1 MAGFMAGFGTTLSN
15 SIEEDRKH
23 YREAAAKR
31 RDYIQTYG
39 TRAVLQRE
47 DQANQ
52 VMGTINSLKTA
63 GIEEDDLRYVLD
75 TSGVQGILQLSK
87 TVAERDDLTAE
98 ERRQIVKKAK
108 DYTAE
113 NPDEDINS
121 IVKRAYGLYKSTDN
135 PVKRERN
142 LFSAMLGLDSRMM
155 EDEVLD
161 DMYVNGM
168 SGRDIYRIM
177 GSAGPKPGEAI
188 SLNLPAK
195 PPSPT
200 VLANTTKFLES
211 QFNSS
216 VDSRIK
222 SIRTQM
228 TKAGANS
235 TEYTT
240 LLDEQKQLED
250 YKSKGLLALGKYAT
264 IYDSTLFDFARAQE
278 EALPGSIS
286 RNSYLYEFIPAFN
299 TYFGEAAD
307 DAAVEN
313 SLNSTPKGEVPTI
326 DPKSAAA
333 GTKPEGGVV
342 KSETNIE
349 PEDDVVKFKT
359 KEEFN
364 EAAAAGE
371 VTPGATVSIAGA
383 TPQPFNPPKG
393 GLTSLL
399 DGKDGNVAE
408 YGAFYDALM
417 SRPAAE
423 RSEFAKEYF
432 RLDTVAPL
440 AETLKDIA
448 EVTGDAA
455 DTGLAYVIGGGQ
467 YALGA
472 FTAGLGTAYNY
483 LTGDSVTATKQRL
496 RGERT
501 KKEAMDLMAKGMV
514 AYFERKAAEKEPM
527 KRSAILD
534 VPDDS
539 MDAKSERGFGKTDY
553 MNGLMSPNDSV
564 SRTRE
569 APAEEGGYKPTDMGA
584 TELNNPKVREKLTTA
599 IKKSGV
605 LDKAVDDLIGLAE
618 RVADSDRQFANDER
632 NYPQPLPTLMSK
644 PDTAE
649 ATEADALALRVADSD
664 RQFAND
670 ERNYPQ
676 PLPTLM
682 SKPDTAEAPEAE
694 TTVEDE
700 PVRPKARPSRA
711 PRVGQPEFMKLVQ
724 SLHGPSSDVVAA
736 WKDKLSASDNKVT
749 WNDVTRLIKQTKELR
764 GSKLRSTLLES
775 LYDYRDALRY
785 KK

>member
-1 MAGFMAGFGTTLSN
+1 MAGFMAGFGTTLAN

-39 TRAVLQRE
+39 TRAVLERE
-47 DQANQ
+47 DQAKQ
-52 VMGTINSLKTA
+52 VMGTINALKTA

-75 TSGVQGILQLSK
+75 TGGVQGILQLSK

-98 ERRQIVKKAK
+98 ERKQIVKKAK

-121 IVKRAYGLYKSTDN
+121 LVKRAYGLYKSTDN

-228 TKAGANS
+228 TKANPQS

-240 LLDEQKQLED
+240 LLDEQKQLEG
-250 YKSKGLLALGKYAT
+250 YKSKGLLALGEYAT
-264 IYDSTLFDFARAQE
+264 IYDNTLFDFARAQE

-299 TYFGEAAD
+299 TYFGEEAD
-307 DAAVEN
+307 DAAVEK
-313 SLNSTPKGEVPTI
+313 SLSSTPEGEVP
-326 DPKSAAA
+326 DV
-333 GTKPEGGVV
+333 KPASTDVEGGAV
-342 KSETNIE
+342 E
-349 PEDDVVKFKT
+349 FKT

-364 EAAAAGE
+364 KAAAAGE
-371 VTPGATVSIAGA
+371 VTPGARVSIAGA
-383 TPQPFNPPKG
+383 EPLTFNPPKRAVAAAEPTVFEG

-408 YGAFYDALM
+408 YGALYDALM
-417 SRPAAE
+417 ALPEDE
-423 RSEFAKEYF
+423 RSDFAREYS

-440 AETLKDIA
+440 AETIKAIGKA
-448 EVTGDAA
+448 TGEAA
-455 DTGLAYVIGGGQ
+455 DTGLGYGIGGGQ
-467 YALGA
+467 WLLGA
-472 FTAGLGTAYNY
+472 FTSSLGIAYNY
-483 LTGDSVTATKQRL
+483 LTGDTVGATKQVL
-496 RGERT
+496 RGEDN
-501 KKEAMDLMAKGMV
+501 KKEAKQIMAEGIV
-514 AYFERKAAEKEPM
+514 AYFDSKAAEKKPM

-539 MDAKSERGFGKTDY
+539 MDAKSERGFGKTAY
-553 MNGLMSPNDSV
+553 LNGLMSPDDSV
-564 SRTRE
+564 SSTRE

-644 PDTAE
+644 P
-649 ATEADALALRVADSD
+649 V
-664 RQFAND
+664 
-670 ERNYPQ
+670 
-676 PLPTLM
+676 
-682 SKPDTAEAPEAE
+682 TAEAPEAE
-694 TTVEDE
+694 PTVEDE

-724 SLHGPSSDVVAA
+724 SLHGPNSDVVAA
-736 WKDKLSASDNKVT
+736 WKDKLSASDNKVS

>member
-52 VMGTINSLKTA
+52 VMGTINALKTA

-75 TSGVQGILQLSK
+75 TGGVQGILQLSK

-98 ERRQIVKKAK
+98 ERRKIVKKAK

-121 IVKRAYGLYKSTDN
+121 LVKRAYGLYKSTDN

-216 VDSRIK
+216 VDSQIK

-228 TKAGANS
+228 TKANPQS
-235 TEYTT
+235 TAYAT
-240 LLDEQKQLED
+240 LDKKRQRFED
-250 YKSKGLLALGKYAT
+250 YKAKGLLALGEYAT
-264 IYDSTLFDFARAQE
+264 IYDNALFDFARAQE
-278 EALPGSIS
+278 EAVPGSIS

-307 DAAVEN
+307 DAAVEE
-313 SLNSTPKGEVPTI
+313 SLSSTPKGGVSDVKP
-326 DPKSAAA
+326 A
-333 GTKPEGGVV
+333 GTDVEGGAV
-342 KSETNIE
+342 E
-349 PEDDVVKFKT
+349 FKT

-364 EAAAAGE
+364 KAAAAGE
-371 VTPGATVSIAGA
+371 VTPGARVSIAGA
-383 TPQPFNPPKG
+383 EPLPFNPPKRAVAAAEPTVFEG

-408 YGAFYDALM
+408 YGALYDALM
-417 SRPAAE
+417 ALPEDE
-423 RSEFAKEYF
+423 RSDFAREYS

-440 AETLKDIA
+440 AETIKA
-448 EVTGDAA
+448 MGEATGDAV
-455 DTGLAYVIGGGQ
+455 DSGLAYAIGGGQ

-483 LTGDSVTATKQRL
+483 LTGDRATATKQRL
-496 RGERT
+496 RGKRT
-501 KKEAMDLMAKGMV
+501 KEEAKKLMAEGIV
-514 AYFERKAAEKEPM
+514 AHFERKAAEKEPM

-539 MDAKSERGFGKTDY
+539 MDAKSQRGFGKTAY
-553 MNGLMSPNDSV
+553 MSGLMSPSDSV

-569 APAEEGGYKPTDMGA
+569 APEEEGYKPPNMGA
-584 TELNNPKVREKLTTA
+584 TELNTPKVREKLTTA

-644 PDTAE
+644 PDTE
-649 ATEADALALRVADSD
+649 
-664 RQFAND
+664 
-670 ERNYPQ
+670 
-676 PLPTLM
+676 
-682 SKPDTAEAPEAE
+682 EAPEAE
-694 TTVEDE
+694 ATVEAE
-700 PVRPKARPSRA
+700 PVRPKARPYRA

-724 SLHGPSSDVVAA
+724 SLHGPNSDIVAT